1 MKFIALGKYSA
12 EGLNGFVKN
21 PTEDR
26 QQVIAGLMAK
36 AGGSLE
42 NLYLTR
48 GEYDIVA
55 IGEAPDFNT
64 IAAIKMLI
72 IATGALSEMIVLE
85 PVDFN
90 QSATIAASLAGTYK
104 APGK

>member
-1 MKFIALGKYSA
+1 MKFIALGRYSA
-12 EGLNGFVKN
+12 EGLGGFVKN
-21 PTEDR
+21 PSEDR
-26 QQVIAGLMAK
+26 QHVIGGLMTK

-48 GEYDIVA
+48 GDYDIVA

-72 IATGALSEMIVLE
+72 IGTGALSEMIVLE

-90 QSATIAASLAGTYK
+90 QSAAIAASLAGTYK

>member
-12 EGLNGFVKN
+12 EGLGGFIEN

-26 QQVIAGLMAK
+26 QNVIGGLMTK

-42 NLYLTR
+42 RLYLTR
-48 GEYDIVA
+48 GDYDIVA
-55 IGEAPDFNT
+55 IGESPDFNT
-64 IAAIKMLI
+64 ITAIEMLI
-72 IATGALSEMIVLE
+72 IGSGALSEMTVLE

-90 QSATIAASLAGTYK
+90 ESATIAASLAGTYRV
-104 APGK
+104 PGK